1 MARARADRD
10 RPRGRRARGGRGR
23 RRRRPRYVRLGRR
36 GGLQLARR
44 AAALGRRR
52 RIEGPRRHGPRRPS
66 GERGVRGRA
75 RERSRRHGARPRRR
89 RGRRHPGRAARHHA
103 CPGPAGEVD
112 GRDGARARDGRAPV
126 TADVTLAARIAAA
139 AARHVDEVVAIR
151 RDIHA
156 HPEVSR
162 AETRTTALLAD
173 RLRTAGLEPRLLPG
187 TGLVCDVGPE
197 PGDVTATG
205 TLDDAP
211 SLGRV
216 ALRADLDALPLQ
228 DRCDLP
234 WASTV
239 PGVAHAC
246 GHDVHTAVVLGA
258 GLVLADLH
266 AQGELRRG
274 VRLVF
279 QPAEE
284 VQPGGSLDVLAAGAM
299 DGVDEIY
306 AVHCDPKVDVGRIGT
321 RIGPITSAS
330 DEVSVT
336 IASPGGHTSRPH
348 LTGDVVYA
356 LGQVITQV
364 PAVLGRRLDPRSGV
378 NLTWGAVHAGSA
390 HNAIPSTGTVRG
402 TLRCLDVRAWEF
414 AGQVLHDAVEQV
426 VAPYEVEVTVHHT
439 RGVPPVENDERCTGL
454 LEAAARD
461 VLGPD
466 SILLTEQSLG
476 GEDFAWYLTKVP
488 GAMARLGTR
497 TPGGRSY
504 DIHQGDLQVDER
516 AVDAGMRLLARVAAG
531 QGG

>member
-1 MARARADRD
+1 MHAA
-10 RPRGRRARGGRGR
+10 GRT
-23 RRRRPRYVRLGRR
+23 
-36 GGLQLARR
+36 
-44 AAALGRRR
+44 ALGDRVV
-52 RIEGPRRHGPRRPS
+52 E
-66 GERGVRGRA
+66 
-75 RERSRRHGARPRRR
+75 
-89 RGRRHPGRAARHHA
+89 
-103 CPGPAGEVD
+103 
-112 GRDGARARDGRAPV
+112 
-126 TADVTLAARIAAA
+126 LAAGL
-139 AARHVDEVVAIR
+139 ETELVAIR

-162 AETRTTALLAD
+162 TETRTTALVAD
-173 RLRTAGLEPRLLPG
+173 RLRAAGLAPRLLPG
-187 TGLVCDVGPE
+187 TGLVCDIGEVDEAADGGPR
-197 PGDVTATG
+197 
-205 TLDDAP
+205 
-211 SLGRV
+211 GRV
-216 ALRADLDALPLQ
+216 ALRADIDALPVQ
-228 DRCDLP
+228 DRCELP
-234 WASTV
+234 WSSVT

-258 GLVLADLH
+258 GLVLAALD
-266 AQGELRRG
+266 GRG
-274 VRLVF
+274 LLPRPVRLVF

-284 VQPGGSLDVLAAGAM
+284 VQPGGSLDVIAAGGL

-306 AVHCDPKVDVGRIGT
+306 AVHCDPKVDAGQIGT

-336 IASPGGHTSRPH
+336 VTSPGGHTSRPH

-426 VAPYEVEVTVHHT
+426 VAPYEVEVTVNHT
-439 RGVPPVENDERCTGL
+439 RGVPPVENDEAATGA

-461 VLGPD
+461 VLGPA
-466 SILLTEQSLG
+466 SVLLTEQSLG

-504 DIHQGDLQVDER
+504 DIHQGDLRVDES
-516 AVDAGMRLLARVAAG
+516 AIGAGVRLLARVALG
-531 QGG
+531 

>member
-1 MARARADRD
+1 MSTTSSDP
-10 RPRGRRARGGRGR
+10 RPTSTAPAPGSGRTS
-23 RRRRPRYVRLGRR
+23 
-36 GGLQLARR
+36 LATRV
-44 AAALGRRR
+44 A
-52 RIEGPRRHGPRRPS
+52 E
-66 GERGVRGRA
+66 
-75 RERSRRHGARPRRR
+75 
-89 RGRRHPGRAARHHA
+89 
-103 CPGPAGEVD
+103 
-112 GRDGARARDGRAPV
+112 
-126 TADVTLAARIAAA
+126 IAAEL
-139 AARHVDEVVAIR
+139 DEELVAVR
-151 RDIHA
+151 RDVHA
-156 HPEVSR
+156 HPEVAR
-162 AETRTTALLAD
+162 TEVRTTALVAQ
-173 RLRTAGLEPRLLPG
+173 RLRAAGLAPRLLDG
-187 TGLVCDVGPE
+187 TGLLCDVGPE
-197 PGDVTATG
+197 MSGG
-205 TLDDAP
+205 
-211 SLGRV
+211 GRV
-216 ALRADLDALPLQ
+216 ALRADIDALPLQ
-228 DRCDLP
+228 DACDLP

-246 GHDVHTAVVLGA
+246 GHDVHTTAVLGA
-258 GLVLADLH
+258 GLVLARLH
-266 AQGELRRG
+266 AEGRLTRG

-284 VQPGGSLDVLAAGAM
+284 VQPGGSLDVLAQGAL
-299 DGVDEIY
+299 DGVERIF
-306 AVHCDPKVDVGRIGT
+306 ALHCDPKVDVGQVGT

-336 IASPGGHTSRPH
+336 ITSPGGHTSRPH

-378 NLTWGAVHAGSA
+378 NLTWGAVHAGNA
-390 HNAIPSTGTVRG
+390 HNAIPSSGTVRG

-439 RGVPPVENDERCTGL
+439 RGVPPVENDEDATAA

-461 VLGPD
+461 VLGPQ
-466 SILLTEQSLG
+466 SVVLTEQSLG

-516 AVDAGMRLLARVAAG
+516 AIGVGARLLARLAAG
-531 QGG
+531 